1 MTPNSAALW
10 QTVLATIN
18 AGLLLATLIVLIFY
32 TIFTYRIQRTAR
44 NQTEELIRQRKLS
57 NLPAFIALAIDPR
70 QSNRIHLHN
79 VGKGVALNVTYDD
92 VRVPSDDHPDAR
104 IINLP
109 LAAIKPDQALHAGV
123 AFAGL
128 GDRNEQNRAMNAPPI
143 VNYLNDEAYVLTVRF
158 FDVEGNRYSQRLRM
172 NQGRCAPERVLDD
185 AGA

>member
-1 MTPNSAALW
+1 MTPNTAALW
-10 QTVLATIN
+10 QIVLAAIN
-18 AGLLLATLIVLIFY
+18 AALLLATVIVLIFY
-32 TIFTYRIQRTAR
+32 TIYTYRIQRTAR
-44 NQTEELIRQRKLS
+44 DQTEELIRQRKIS

-79 VGKGVALNVTYDD
+79 VGKGVALNVTCDD

-104 IINLP
+104 IIIPPLP
-109 LAAIKPDQALHAGV
+109 AIKPDEALHSGV

-143 VNYLNDEAYVLTVRF
+143 VNYLNDETYVLTVRF
-158 FDVEGNRYSQRLRM
+158 CDVEGNRYSQRLRM
-172 NQGRCAPERVLDD
+172 DHGKCAPERVLAD